1 MSQLVVDFALL
12 QYGSVR
18 VYESSTAK
26 GDGAVLPGGELHPP
40 LEHWTA
46 LLPRCRTVE
55 EIIEIMEL
63 ARAELRA
70 WKVRPEPPPEGETFE
85 DLSERI
91 LSFEGWEP
99 KDVSLACRCTPTLV
113 RRVRHAAERNPET
126 GREEGSLQHARD
138 LLSQGL
144 SLRQVA
150 ILTGIS
156 KSTLHRQAR
165 VASGTPGQ

>member
-1 MSQLVVDFALL
+1 MSQLVVGFALL

-18 VYESSTAK
+18 VYESSRAQ

-40 LEHWTA
+40 LDHWA
-46 LLPRCRTVE
+46 DLLPRCRTLD
-55 EIIEIMEL
+55 EIIELLSLAQHEL
-63 ARAELRA
+63 NSWR
-70 WKVRPEPPPEGETFE
+70 VRPEPPPEGETFDE
-85 DLSERI
+85 LAERI
-91 LSFEGWEP
+91 ISYEGWEP

-113 RRVRHAAERNPET
+113 RRVRVDAERNPET

-138 LLSQGL
+138 LLASGM

-150 ILTGIS
+150 VLTGIS

-165 VASGTPGQ
+165 VASGSRGQ